1 MSKNCCTHQVWT
13 VPFFPESL
21 QETLWMGQNFTQ
33 QPKNYSFSLSEKSL
47 WRDLNLSLSKVS
59 FLPHQIA
66 IFKQSPY
73 AIFICSCSHFCCII
87 IFSISGFM
95 YTHVM
100 LIWLTNVY
108 WMMPLAWRKHW
119 IVEALPSKISN
130 PSTFPFPPSLQCYFE
145 NPASINA
152 CFPLFCTPFVN
163 PNFIKFQLIPLQ
175 LGFCGLWAN
184 QI

>member
-13 VPFFPESL
+13 VPLFPESL

-108 WMMPLAWRKHW
+108 WMLPLEWQKHW
-119 IVEALPSKISN
+119 MIEAFPNKISI
-130 PSTFPFPPSLQCYFE
+130 PSLPQRYFK
-145 NPASINA
+145 NPASIIA
-152 CFPLFCTPFVN
+152 CFLLFHNPFFIS
-163 PNFIKFQLIPLQ
+163 NFIKFLLTQFQ